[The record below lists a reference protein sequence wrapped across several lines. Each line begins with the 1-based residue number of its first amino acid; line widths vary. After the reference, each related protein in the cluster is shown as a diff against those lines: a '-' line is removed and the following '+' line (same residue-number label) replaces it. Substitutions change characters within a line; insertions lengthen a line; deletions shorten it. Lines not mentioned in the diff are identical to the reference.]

1 MSSTEEKP
9 RLVSVNPILS
19 DNELIKRFR
28 NAYASRLAIDEQG
41 LSVKNKI
48 INFLK
53 ISSSY

>member
-41 LSVKNKI
+41 LSVKNKKS
-48 INFLK
+48 FF
-53 ISSSY
+53 